1 MSKDNKN
8 ASNVKKGVKWSI
20 IDVYGVQFISFSFS
34 LILARLLTPADFGII
49 GISLGALA
57 VVKSFI
63 TLGYSEALIQDQET
77 KDSTLNSVFI
87 LNLIMG
93 VLLSALLFI
102 CAPSLSAYYEIA
114 ELEPIV
120 KLLSIG
126 NVIESISKV
135 QTALFIKKMDFKAL
149 AIRQLLAQLMAG
161 LVAVFLAL
169 NHFGVYALVAQF
181 LTGLIISTILIWLQ
195 SKWRPKA
202 GFHLSELSRLRSL
215 AQYSLITGLLNRTS
229 KEVFTFSIAKSI
241 SIAQLGYYS
250 KANSSTNFL
259 VSGVSASVNKFL
271 FPMLSSLQVDEAKFK
286 ARFMDVYYMS
296 LIIAFI
302 LTSVSF
308 VSAESIINLL
318 FGKQWLESII
328 IFKCLVVRGI
338 TNTHYSLVKST
349 ILAKSKTSVG
359 YKYDNIKRLVELSS
373 LLGLILGG
381 FDLFLLWLVC
391 AQFIILIIQSMMMN
405 KAMGYTNYESLNFLI
420 LNLAVFSCGSIY
432 IDYVISGFGNMIIRD
447 MIKVLL
453 VLGMIG
459 LKFLIFD
466 SKLLKEVR
474 MTMIQLMRKRH

>member
-1 MSKDNKN
+1 MYKR
-8 ASNVKKGVKWSI
+8 
-20 IDVYGVQFISFSFS
+20 Q
-34 LILARLLTPADFGII
+34 
-49 GISLGALA
+49 
-57 VVKSFI
+57 
-63 TLGYSEALIQDQET
+63 ALIQDKET

-93 VLLSALLFI
+93 VLLSAILFI
-102 CAPSLSAYYEIA
+102 CAHSLSDYYEIA

-149 AIRQLLAQLMAG
+149 AIRQLLAQLMDG

-169 NHFGVYALVAQF
+169 NHFGVHALVAQF

-202 GFHLSELSRLRSL
+202 GFNLSELSRLRSL

-259 VSGVSASVNKFL
+259 VSCVSASVNKFL

-308 VSAESIINLL
+308 VSAE
-318 FGKQWLESII
+318 
-328 IFKCLVVRGI
+328 
-338 TNTHYSLVKST
+338 
-349 ILAKSKTSVG
+349 
-359 YKYDNIKRLVELSS
+359 
-373 LLGLILGG
+373 
-381 FDLFLLWLVC
+381 
-391 AQFIILIIQSMMMN
+391 
-405 KAMGYTNYESLNFLI
+405 
-420 LNLAVFSCGSIY
+420 
-432 IDYVISGFGNMIIRD
+432 
-447 MIKVLL
+447 
-453 VLGMIG
+453 
-459 LKFLIFD
+459 
-466 SKLLKEVR
+466 
-474 MTMIQLMRKRH
+474 